1 MYVMKVRGQDIY
13 LAIDENNNMYETENI
28 EDAKIFTK
36 EKAENILENHSI
48 PEWDK
53 YRIKEYFPKPKN
65 QIDYIEEDALREL
78 KEDTMDK
85 TALIKDAEKL
95 VQNIYFAKVNIKN
108 DIEYYSAR
116 LTDVQRAIT
125 DVSHYMEQI
134 DENDIKKIIDIGTL
148 NIRVFKKRREYKNKL
163 DLLEELNKELSGD
176 FSTDI
181 DAKLEKE
188 KKYTP
193 RILNELFENNII
205 PNVDEL
211 FPEEVF

>member
-1 MYVMKVRGQDIY
+1 
-13 LAIDENNNMYETENI
+13 
-28 EDAKIFTK
+28 
-36 EKAENILENHSI
+36 
-48 PEWDK
+48 
-53 YRIKEYFPKPKN
+53 
-65 QIDYIEEDALREL
+65 
-78 KEDTMDK
+78 MDK

-148 NIRVFKKRREYKNKL
+148 NIRLFKKRREYKNKL

-193 RILNELFENNII
+193 RILNELFENDII